1 MEWVDMSLTES
12 QELFAAI
19 HEDAINTF
27 VTAFFTAR
35 PRYLHIGTSFF
46 VPSTNVNHTQVDAI
60 DLGGGIHFQI
70 LLSQPAIDL
79 HPQSEDSLLPPG
91 PNQFSLTTAAK
102 LSVLCVNMGNDKEPR
117 GETKTTEI
125 EICATGHVERIS
137 NKIQL
142 LVDEIE
148 IKDIKPDS
156 LEDIIECI
164 MKAVINDALAQIQI
178 PYQSFYIQ
186 IGTIIPS
193 GDPPFIDDD
202 NVTARAN
209 FS

>member
-1 MEWVDMSLTES
+1 M
-12 QELFAAI
+12 
-19 HEDAINTF
+19 
-27 VTAFFTAR
+27 
-35 PRYLHIGTSFF
+35 
-46 VPSTNVNHTQVDAI
+46 NV
-60 DLGGGIHFQI
+60 
-70 LLSQPAIDL
+70 
-79 HPQSEDSLLPPG
+79 
-91 PNQFSLTTAAK
+91 
-102 LSVLCVNMGNDKEPR
+102 GNDKEPR

-125 EICATGHVERIS
+125 EICAAGHIERVS

-142 LVDEIE
+142 VVDELE

-164 MKAVINDALAQIQI
+164 MQAVINDALAIIQI

-193 GDPPFIDDD
+193 SDPPFIDDD
-202 NVTARAN
+202 TVTARAN

>member
-1 MEWVDMSLTES
+1 MSLTES
-12 QELFAAI
+12 QELFAAV
-19 HEDAINTF
+19 HEKAINTF
-27 VTAFFTAR
+27 FTAFFTAR
-35 PRYLHIGTSFF
+35 PRFLHIGTPFF
-46 VPSTNVNHTQVDAI
+46 VSSTSVNHTQVDAI
-60 DLGGGIHFQI
+60 DLAGGIHFQI
-70 LLSQPAIDL
+70 LLKQPVVDL
-79 HPQSEDSLLPPG
+79 HPPSGDSLLPPG
-91 PNQFSLTTAAK
+91 PNQFSLATTAK
-102 LSVLCVNMGNDKEPR
+102 LSVLCVNVGNDKEPR

-125 EICATGHVERIS
+125 EICATGHIERVS

-142 LVDEIE
+142 VVDELE

-164 MKAVINDALAQIQI
+164 MQAVINDALAIIQI

-202 NVTARAN
+202 TVTARAN